1 MLQRGRSI
9 TPGVGLAPNA
19 TTPEEAPRRE
29 ATARRVGRADGL
41 LVLAALFG
49 ILAVDFSGIGADAW
63 PFVPGEVRTSGTL
76 GWVVQLAQSEWNVGV
91 LRAGVVAAMAFVALC
106 AFVRASNDGLWRKGV
121 LVGIAVVAVSGAV
134 LPAVVMQLALR
145 EGTAPW
151 FYTNDSTYQIELA
164 GDLVRN
170 GQNPYDHDYSSSGM
184 ERFYTM
190 DGTAVRR
197 PNRFPALS
205 HFAYFPGSVALA
217 TAWRN
222 LPAPWNDFRL
232 LVALSTV
239 LLIPAGLLFPGPF
252 GARLAV
258 GSVLACNPVA
268 IRLAWF
274 GNADAPCV
282 LALVVAFGLASRGRW
297 RSAAAALAVAILMK
311 QFAIAA
317 VPFLVL
323 MLLLRGNRRDLTH
336 ALAVGSAVIAA
347 AFLPF
352 LLASP
357 AGLWQDTITY
367 GTGTFHVVSYGLAGL
382 FVRLGVANPNAADY
396 PFFPLMLACWLPITA
411 YAVRAAWRS
420 KEPWL
425 AGAGF
430 TLSIFTMIVIARVF
444 QTSYI
449 VYPLSGA
456 LITLLLA
463 LEQFQA
469 AQAQRAGGS
478 ALRLAGGMV
487 EPTPAPARLSG
498 ESRAAG

>member
-1 MLQRGRSI
+1 MLQRGRS
-9 TPGVGLAPNA
+9 VAPVVELTSMIPAPADA
-19 TTPEEAPRRE
+19 TRRD
-29 ATARRVGRADGL
+29 AADRGVGRADGL

-49 ILAVDFSGIGADAW
+49 VLAVDFSGIGSDAW
-63 PFVPGEVRTSGTL
+63 GFVPGEVRTTGTL
-76 GWVVQLAQSEWNVGV
+76 GWVVQLAQSEWNVGL
-91 LRAGVVAAMAFVALC
+91 LRACVVGAMAFVAMC
-106 AFVRASNDGLWRKGV
+106 AFVRSASEGRWRKSM
-121 LVGIAVVAVSGAV
+121 LLGIAVIAASGAL
-134 LPAVVMQLALR
+134 LPAVVMQVALR

-151 FYTNDSTYQIELA
+151 FFTNDSTYQIELA
-164 GDLVRN
+164 GDLARN
-170 GQNPYDHDYSSSGM
+170 GQNPYGHDYRSSGM
-184 ERFYTM
+184 LRFYTM
-190 DGTAVRR
+190 DGTTVQH
-197 PNRFPALS
+197 PNRMPAMS
-205 HFAYFPGSVALA
+205 HFAYFPGSVALSA
-217 TAWRN
+217 AWRG

-232 LVALSTV
+232 LVALSTL

-323 MLLLRGNRRDLTH
+323 MLLLRGNRRDL
-336 ALAVGSAVIAA
+336 ARSLAIGSALIAA

-357 AGLWQDTITY
+357 VALWQDTIAY

-382 FVRLGVANPNAADY
+382 LARLGVVHRNAADY
-396 PFFPLMLACWLPITA
+396 PFFPLMLICWLPITA
-411 YAVRAAWRS
+411 YAVRAGWRS

-444 QTSYI
+444 QASYI
-449 VYPLSGA
+449 IYPLSGA

-463 LEQFQA
+463 LEPLQA
-469 AQAQRAGGS
+469 AHAARVGTS
-478 ALRLAGGMV
+478 PLRLATGMV
-487 EPTPAPARLSG
+487 EPAQAAARASADT
-498 ESRAAG
+498 RVAG